1 MTDKI
6 FVSQI
11 INSASFIS
19 TVNNNITFNS
29 VLNNLTIFSSTISS
43 DFANLNTPIAR
54 GHEYIIGFI
63 SPTINMTPTIY
74 YTEHLIGVINQSGVQ
89 IVNNYPMA
97 NNIDKFGGSVKYK
110 LTIKAPY
117 HSIIGTEFISGST
130 IISNSMK
137 SAKAHG
143 TIIDSGSVTGQLQH
157 YELLSDYDALYLNDM
172 DSFNLSDLDLVI
184 V

>member
-130 IISNSMK
+130 IISNSIK
-137 SAKAHG
+137 SAKAYG
-143 TIIDSGSVTGQLQH
+143 TIVDSGSVVTQVQRLK
-157 YELLSDYDALYLNDM
+157 LLGEYYSNSLGDLY
-172 DSFNLSDLDLVI
+172 SQNLTDLEYQIL
-184 V
+184 